1 MKLSRLELERFIL
14 GYEDYKETDDTT
26 LWLQV
31 RTYLDEYI
39 EYYFLDIIETLINA
53 KISQDKIEGILTI
66 LEVEIV

>member
-1 MKLSRLELERFIL
+1 MKLSRLELERFML
-14 GYEDYKETDDTT
+14 AYEDYKETDDST
-26 LWLQV
+26 LWLRV